1 MYQLYNG
8 DCVDILSVFEDE
20 SIDLIIT
27 DPPYGIDY
35 NSNYIKNPNKVH
47 DNSVISND
55 NEQVIDLL
63 DITLEECKR
72 VLKDKGAIY
81 IFCGYQHLDS
91 FIQLVRKYFDY
102 KNILVW
108 LKNNWTAGDLKG
120 NYGTRTEYIIY
131 ATKNRHILNGRRDTN
146 LLEFKRV
153 PSTQQYFKFQKPV
166 DLLEFLIQ
174 KSSNEGDTVL
184 DPFCGSGSTLVATQN
199 LGRRGVGIEIDD
211 KLADIIT
218 ERLKGIGG

>member
-1 MYQLYNG
+1 MYELYKG
-8 DCVDILSVFEDE
+8 DCVDILSIFEEE

-35 NSNYIKNPNKVH
+35 NSNHIKNPNKVH

-55 NEQVIDLL
+55 NEDVFNLL
-63 DITLEECKR
+63 DITLEKCKR

-81 IFCGYQHLDS
+81 IFCGQQNLDL
-91 FIQLVRKYFDY
+91 FIQIVRKHFDY

-131 ATKNRHILNGRRDTN
+131 ATKNRHILNGRRDN
-146 LLEFKRV
+146 NVLEFKRV

-174 KSSNEGDTVL
+174 KSSNEGDAVL
-184 DPFCGSGSTLVATQN
+184 DPFCGSGSTLVAAQN
-199 LGRRGVGIEIDD
+199 LGRTGVGIEIDR
-211 KLADIIT
+211 KLVDIIT